1 MSINIDEDNLKSGI
15 LGLVVALVEVIQEVL
30 EREAVRRMDSG
41 RLKEKEIDRLGL
53 GLMELDEAL
62 DRIKQENEIYDIVDN
77 IRQDLDKVVEESIDL
92 IVNSQINEEA
102 T

>member
-1 MSINIDEDNLKSGI
+1 MSINIDEDNLKSGL
-15 LGLVVALVEVIQEVL
+15 LGLVVALVEIIQEVL
-30 EREAVRRMDSG
+30 ELEALRRMDSG
-41 RLKEKEIDRLGL
+41 RLKEEEIDRLGI